1 LVLTIPHTAGT
12 IKDQMDKPDMLGRG
26 SLSRRRFE
34 RLVWR
39 VLATLPEEFLSRLE
53 NVAVGIED
61 EPPEDM
67 ADTMGLYEGVPL
79 TERSLEDAIL
89 PDRITLFK
97 GPIERSCCTQ
107 EDIEAE
113 VRLTVLH
120 EVGHFFG
127 LEEAQLE

>member
-1 LVLTIPHTAGT
+1 
-12 IKDQMDKPDMLGRG
+12 MDKPDMLGRG
-26 SLSRRRFE
+26 SLSRQRFE
-34 RLVWR
+34 RLVWK

-53 NVAVGIED
+53 NVAVVIED
-61 EPPEDM
+61 EPPEHM

-97 GPIERSCCTQ
+97 GPIERACCTQ

>member
-1 LVLTIPHTAGT
+1 MV
-12 IKDQMDKPDMLGRG
+12 GRS

-34 RLVWR
+34 RLVRR
-39 VLATLPEEFLSRLE
+39 VLATLPDEFLSRLE
-53 NVAVGIED
+53 NVAVVIED

-67 ADTMGLYEGVPL
+67 PDTLGLYEGVPIV
-79 TERSLEDAIL
+79 ERSLEDVML
-89 PDRITLFK
+89 PDVITIFK
-97 GPIERSCCTQ
+97 GPIERACRTQ
-107 EDIEAE
+107 EDIETE